1 MLKSVDN
8 SFGELAQYTV
18 SCIDELTQNLGIYD
32 NGPTFDRLCQGHFAS
47 QLSEVNPFLGDAG
60 IHLAGYDRSI
70 SLIEEALLKLKSARA
85 GLKRSVNVALSLCA
99 PIRRLP
105 KDILVEIFVIYTE
118 ESWPNRWLFLGKR
131 RDYFVTLTS
140 EDWGSGPEDRYLDY
154 NLTHTYASSR
164 ERLHKLDQNQGFVNS
179 VGQDLAYK

>member
-1 MLKSVDN
+1 MLKSIDN

-47 QLSEVNPFLGDAG
+47 QLSEVNPFLGDTG
-60 IHLAGYDRSI
+60 IHLAGYDQSI
-70 SLIEEALLKLKSARA
+70 SLMEEALLKLKSAWA
-85 GLKRSVNVALSLCA
+85 GLKRSMNVALSLCT

-105 KDILVEIFVIYTE
+105 KDILVKTFVIYTE

-131 RDYFVTLTS
+131 HDYFVTLTS
-140 EDWGSGPEDRYLDY
+140 EDWGSGTYPCIRGPNSKISQICSVRY
-154 NLTHTYASSR
+154 SR
-164 ERLHKLDQNQGFVNS
+164 CYSRILLSGPPYLFS
-179 VGQDLAYK
+179 